1 MRMRSEAE
9 WIKPS
14 EIEKRSFEIIGGE
27 LERMGIA
34 IPQETAPVVMR
45 CIHTSADFD
54 YAKNLVFTEDVI
66 PKAVETLRRGAVI
79 ITDTHMAQA
88 GINKKSL
95 EKLGGR
101 TLCFMSDED
110 VAYEAKSKETTR
122 AAVSMD
128 KALRTVGASAGDS
141 CIYAVGNAPTAL
153 LRLAEQIRDG
163 RLKPALIIAVPVG
176 FVNVV
181 QAKEEILSLDV
192 PCIAALGRK
201 GGSNIAAC
209 ICNALLYMAGAER
222 RS

>member
-1 MRMRSEAE
+1 MKSEAE

-110 VAYEAKSKETTR
+110 VAYEAKAKVFELDGVSVDAWDSEGWWANVRMSNTEPLVRLNLEGRTR
-122 AAVSMD
+122 EIMEVKRD
-128 KALRTVGASAGDS
+128 EF
-141 CIYAVGNAPTAL
+141 
-153 LRLAEQIRDG
+153 LAQIR
-163 RLKPALIIAVPVG
+163 A
-176 FVNVV
+176 
-181 QAKEEILSLDV
+181 
-192 PCIAALGRK
+192 
-201 GGSNIAAC
+201 
-209 ICNALLYMAGAER
+209 
-222 RS
+222 